1 MASAIVGAG
10 PGERHVT
17 LSPDVKARLLSF
29 VASMRHGKGAATGI
43 HRAVLYTVYGGDIA
57 TRLARI
63 HAHPAR
69 DRPNGTL
76 VVALRGRKPA
86 FVRCAFAN
94 NGDTLLC
101 ETVSGEYP
109 PEPDARS
116 PAISTAMEEGLR
128 KAGYWRDE
136 GGCAVATLDVSAG
149 GSDWGGASVSILT
162 PLIDVFGASPES
174 KIDIIAPLAPERDE
188 AAIRRMIAGQS

>member
-1 MASAIVGAG
+1 MASVIVRTR

-29 VASMRHGKGAATGI
+29 VASMRRRKGAATGI

-57 TRLARI
+57 ARLARI
-63 HAHPAR
+63 HAHPER
-69 DRPNGTL
+69 DGANGTL

-94 NGDTLLC
+94 NGGTLLC
-101 ETVSGEYP
+101 EAVSGEYP
-109 PEPDARS
+109 LRPDAPS
-116 PAISTAMEEGLR
+116 PAISTEMEERLR

-136 GGCAVATLDVSAG
+136 SGRALVTLDIIGDS
-149 GSDWGGASVSILT
+149 SDWGGASVSILT
-162 PLIDVFGASPES
+162 PLIDAFGAGPES
-174 KIDIIAPLAPERDE
+174 KIDIIAPLAAERDE
-188 AAIRRMIAGQS
+188 AAIPRTMAGQS